1 MKMHREMTEGRPRRA
16 LLLLNPGARRGGEGI
31 DAVIDRLRAGGVSLD
46 EQPMGAPEAV
56 ERLLREAAASV
67 DCVIVGGGDGSLR
80 AAAAG
85 IEASG
90 LALGILP
97 MGTAND
103 LARTLGIPADL
114 EAAAD
119 VILAG
124 RRRTID
130 LGTVNG
136 LPFFNV
142 ASIGLATELAR
153 ELSSDLKRRWGRL
166 GYAIAAFRAL
176 ARARRFTAWISENGQ
191 TMRTR
196 TMQIAVGNGR
206 FYGGGNVVAE
216 HATID
221 DGHLDLYSLELRTV
235 WRLALMLWSFRSG
248 AHGAWSEVTTLRGT
262 EFEIRTK
269 RPYPINADGEIVGE
283 TPAVFKVHPAALS
296 VFVPPPPP
304 APEPASR
311 ASPHHRTP
319 ASELRF

>member
-1 MKMHREMTEGRPRRA
+1 MRVDQVTTEGRPRRA

-31 DAVIDRLRAGGVSLD
+31 DAVLERLRVGGITLD
-46 EQPMGAPEAV
+46 ERPMGSPEAV
-56 ERLLREAAASV
+56 EQLLREAAATA
-67 DCVIVGGGDGSLR
+67 DCAIVGGGDGTLR
-80 AAAAG
+80 LAAAG

-90 LALGILP
+90 LPLGILP

-103 LARTLGIPADL
+103 LARTLGIPDDL
-114 EAAAD
+114 EAAAEI
-119 VILAG
+119 ILAG
-124 RRRTID
+124 RRRAID

-153 ELSSDLKRRWGRL
+153 ALSSDLKKRWGRL
-166 GYAIAAFRAL
+166 GYAIAAMRAL
-176 ARARRFTAWISENGQ
+176 AKARRFTAWISENGA
-191 TMRTR
+191 TTRTR

-206 FYGGGNVVAE
+206 FYGGGNVVAA

-248 AHGAWSEVTTLRGT
+248 DHGAWSEVTTLRGT

-283 TPAVFKVHPAALS
+283 TPAVFKVHPGAIT
-296 VFVPPPPP
+296 VFVPPPAEP
-304 APEPASR
+304 APPASR
-311 ASPHHRTP
+311 ASPHHRIP